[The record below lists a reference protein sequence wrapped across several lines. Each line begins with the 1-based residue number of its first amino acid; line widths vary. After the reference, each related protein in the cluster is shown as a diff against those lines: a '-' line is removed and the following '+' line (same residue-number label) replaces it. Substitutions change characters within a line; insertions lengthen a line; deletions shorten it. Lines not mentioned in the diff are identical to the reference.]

1 MNSPEWRDR
10 PAETYFGPAS
20 WQARLL
26 AVMAAIFLRT
36 SIAVLT
42 IVGIIVNRLWP
53 AGLQRAR
60 LDLIDLPM
68 RYIRAL
74 PGTEVTR
81 ERLTDCPAEWVV
93 APAARD
99 SDRVIVYFHGSALVT
114 LGLNSHRRF
123 ASKLSEV
130 TGAKVF
136 NVGYRLAPLAGID
149 EAVADGLCAYRHVLD
164 AGFSADRIVLAGDSA
179 GGLMA
184 VNTALTAR
192 DAGLPAPAG
201 QVLMS
206 ALTSSD
212 MEIKREAARTHRD
225 PFFPFMAFMFIYRVF
240 ATVNGTRELPVM
252 PPEAELRGLGPV
264 LLQVG
269 NNEMLRNDTFVLA
282 DKLTAAGVQNWVQV
296 WDRALHMF
304 QLSFDVN
311 PDARRAVD
319 EIADFVDYAMTAAPP
334 SVDSTHA
341 GDDIAGQNPTFGT

>member
-1 MNSPEWRDR
+1 
-10 PAETYFGPAS
+10 
-20 WQARLL
+20 
-26 AVMAAIFLRT
+26 MAAAILLRT
-36 SIAVLT
+36 SIAALT
-42 IVGIIVNRLWP
+42 LIGLVVNRFWP
-53 AGLQRAR
+53 AALQRAR
-60 LDLIDLPM
+60 LDLIDQPL

-74 PGTEVTR
+74 PGTEVTPL
-81 ERLTDCPAEWVV
+81 RLTDCPAEWVV
-93 APAARD
+93 APGARD
-99 SDRVIVYFHGSALVT
+99 SDRAIVYFHGSALVT

-123 ASKLSEV
+123 ASKLSEA

-149 EAVADGLCAYRHVLD
+149 EAVADGLCAYRHVLE
-164 AGFSADRIVLAGDSA
+164 AGFTADRIVVAGDSA

-184 VNTALTAR
+184 VNTALAAR

-206 ALTSSD
+206 PLTSAD
-212 MEIKREAARTHRD
+212 MEIKRQAARTHRD

-252 PPEAELRGLGPV
+252 PPEAELRGLGPF

-269 NNEMLRNDTFVLA
+269 NDEMLRNDTFVLA
-282 DKLTAAGVQNWVQV
+282 DKLTAAGVPNWVQI

-311 PDARRAVD
+311 PDARRAVE
-319 EIADFVDYAMTAAPP
+319 EIADFVGYVTDCAQPGSRWADPESA
-334 SVDSTHA
+334 
-341 GDDIAGQNPTFGT
+341 

>member
-1 MNSPEWRDR
+1 
-10 PAETYFGPAS
+10 
-20 WQARLL
+20 
-26 AVMAAIFLRT
+26 MAAAVFLRT

-42 IVGIIVNRLWP
+42 LIGIVVNRFWP
-53 AGLQRAR
+53 AALQRAR
-60 LDLIDLPM
+60 LDLIDQPM

-74 PGTEVTR
+74 PGTEVTP

-93 APAARD
+93 APGARD
-99 SDRVIVYFHGSALVT
+99 SDRVIVYFHGSALIT

-123 ASKLSEV
+123 ASKLSEA

-149 EAVADGLCAYRHVLD
+149 EAVSDGLCAYRRVLD
-164 AGFSADRIVLAGDSA
+164 AGFTADRIVVAGDSA

-184 VNTALTAR
+184 VNTALAAR
-192 DAGLPAPAG
+192 DAGLPRPAG

-206 ALTSSD
+206 PLTSSD
-212 MEIKREAARTHRD
+212 MEIKRQAARTHRD

-252 PPEAELRGLGPV
+252 PPEAELRGLGPF

-269 NNEMLRNDTFVLA
+269 NDEMLRNDTFVLA
-282 DKLTAAGVQNWVQV
+282 DKLTAAGVPNWVQI

-304 QLSFDVN
+304 QLTFDFN
-311 PDARRAVD
+311 PDARRAVA
-319 EIADFVDYAMTAAPP
+319 EIADFISQVTAG
-334 SVDSTHA
+334 THA
-341 GDDIAGQNPTFGT
+341 GRGPSHATGETA